1 MLLRRFTMRVIHI
14 SPSYSRSLVSS
25 SIAEG
30 LGAEEI
36 TGKNMTA
43 IFATISVIA
52 YITASFVLMGRLF
65 DKQGPNKLLAM
76 MLGTLG
82 AVSHILFL
90 TQSILV
96 EPGQNMSITNVLS
109 LVSCIIAVSMLVSA
123 TLLPNILLLPAV
135 FGFAALGIVAAW
147 LIPVSYIMQINL
159 QPSLLVH
166 ITLSLFAYGTL
177 VMAFLYAIQM
187 SFITYKLKHKGVGL
201 LHSSLPPLMLV
212 EQILFKLIVV
222 GTILLMVSL
231 ATGFIFLD
239 NMFSAQYAHKTVF
252 SLGALGLYAVLLVGQ
267 KVWGWRGRQVVMLT
281 VSGVV
286 LLTLA
291 YFGSRFVR
299 EILL

>member
-1 MLLRRFTMRVIHI
+1 
-14 SPSYSRSLVSS
+14 
-25 SIAEG
+25 
-30 LGAEEI
+30 
-36 TGKNMTA
+36 MTA
-43 IFATISVIA
+43 IFAILSIVA
-52 YITASFVLMGRLF
+52 YAAASFVLMGRLF
-65 DKQGPNKLLAM
+65 DKQGPNKILALS
-76 MLGTLG
+76 LGTVG
-82 AVSHILFL
+82 AISHVLFL
-90 TQSILV
+90 SQSILI

-109 LVSCIIAVSMLVSA
+109 LVSCIIALSMLVSA
-123 TLLPNILLLPAV
+123 TILPNVLLLPAV
-135 FGFAALGIVAAW
+135 FGFAAIGILAAW
-147 LIPVSYIMQINL
+147 LIPVSYIMQIDL

-212 EQILFKLIVV
+212 EQILFKLILV
-222 GTILLMVSL
+222 GTLLLMVSL

-252 SLGALGLYAVLLVGQ
+252 SLGALALYVTLLVGQ
-267 KVWGWRGRQVVMLT
+267 KVRGWRGKQVIALT

-291 YFGSRFVR
+291 YFGSRIVR